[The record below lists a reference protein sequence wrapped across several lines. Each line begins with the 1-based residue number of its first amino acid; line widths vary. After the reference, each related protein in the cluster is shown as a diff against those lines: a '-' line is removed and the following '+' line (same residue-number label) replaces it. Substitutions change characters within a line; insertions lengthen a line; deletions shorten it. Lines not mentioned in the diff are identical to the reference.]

1 MLIMNTINILIR
13 LGAVIQSKVLA
24 FAFSMA
30 SEIERQLISE
40 RTKISLQRLKD
51 EGRHLGRPYGTSY
64 QKLQKQHDKLMNLL
78 DKGLSKAEIA
88 RSLGCSWL
96 TVHRYMQRNLN

>member
-1 MLIMNTINILIR
+1 MNDDVNSVVT
-13 LGAVIQSKVLA
+13 LA
-24 FAFSMA
+24 NDSAYMV
-30 SEIERQLISE
+30 
-40 RTKISLQRLKD
+40 

-78 DKGLSKAEIA
+78 DKGLTKAEIA